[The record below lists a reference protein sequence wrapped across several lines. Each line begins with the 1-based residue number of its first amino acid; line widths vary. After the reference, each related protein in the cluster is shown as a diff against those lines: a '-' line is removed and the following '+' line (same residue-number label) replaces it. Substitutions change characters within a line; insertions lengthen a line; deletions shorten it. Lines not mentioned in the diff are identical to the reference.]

1 MIHLMLSLTLSLCRC
16 VFLFI
21 LMLFFRY
28 FACVC
33 VWTRRT
39 SVKNQHRFTHLANW
53 IFIFCGNFPFR
64 WCRYFHYFII
74 WDGVWFTYFQSF
86 MKWKTTEELLVFFF
100 SSSLGS
106 FDAQCEEHKQFLSFA
121 CDVGVMSSRCH
132 VVVILF
138 CACVFFFSSI
148 LHFTD
153 LQITRKT
160 L

>member
-1 MIHLMLSLTLSLCRC
+1 MIY
-16 VFLFI
+16 VFSIFHE
-21 LMLFFRY
+21 MKDD
-28 FACVC
+28 
-33 VWTRRT
+33 RR
-39 SVKNQHRFTHLANW
+39 VV
-53 IFIFCGNFPFR
+53 
-64 WCRYFHYFII
+64 
-74 WDGVWFTYFQSF
+74 GV
-86 MKWKTTEELLVFFF
+86 FF

-132 VVVILF
+132 VVVIF
-138 CACVFFFSSI
+138 YFARVFFFSSI